1 MKNGLHELQIL
12 EKIVMAAVV
21 SSSHVFEE
29 TLRAEIITSD
39 LELFDFY
46 SLLSL
51 AQGQTALSFL

>member
-1 MKNGLHELQIL
+1 MQIL
-12 EKIVMAAVV
+12 EKIVMAVVV

-46 SLLSL
+46 SLLLL